1 MLPHSTLFFVSF
13 FSETDG
19 MGLHFCISWEF
30 STQYGKGNQIK
41 HNLTLVI
48 HFSLIVTL
56 QQVSTPSFQYPSLSQ
71 GQLNESQMD
80 SRSLRLDRIQ
90 QALAMTSDEMRR

>member
-1 MLPHSTLFFVSF
+1 
-13 FSETDG
+13 
-19 MGLHFCISWEF
+19 MGWAYTSASPDSSVPNTVRQESKWNYFYVILCLMSL
-30 STQYGKGNQIK
+30 
-41 HNLTLVI
+41 LT
-48 HFSLIVTL
+48 S

>member
-1 MLPHSTLFFVSF
+1 
-13 FSETDG
+13 
-19 MGLHFCISWEF
+19 MGLQFGITWQF
-30 STQYGKGNQIK
+30 ATQYGNKSIRVLFFDGFQIVQ
-41 HNLTLVI
+41 NEI
-48 HFSLIVTL
+48 MWPFFL

>member
-1 MLPHSTLFFVSF
+1 MGWAYTSASPESSLPNTVRQGMQSIFFCANYYPV
-13 FSETDG
+13 
-19 MGLHFCISWEF
+19 
-30 STQYGKGNQIK
+30 
-41 HNLTLVI
+41 V
-48 HFSLIVTL
+48 LIL

-90 QALAMTSDEMRR
+90 QALAMTSDEMRRYFLFLFGYKRLTF